1 MDQFRNAAAAARP
14 NFNGTADGT
23 AWHNVTTRMPV
34 GQWVVKK
41 TFRSRF
47 ELWQVVM
54 TVTVMKK
61 KSEQI

>member
-34 GQWVVKK
+34 GESVGGEKNISK
-41 TFRSRF
+41 
-47 ELWQVVM
+47 
-54 TVTVMKK
+54 
-61 KSEQI
+61 QI